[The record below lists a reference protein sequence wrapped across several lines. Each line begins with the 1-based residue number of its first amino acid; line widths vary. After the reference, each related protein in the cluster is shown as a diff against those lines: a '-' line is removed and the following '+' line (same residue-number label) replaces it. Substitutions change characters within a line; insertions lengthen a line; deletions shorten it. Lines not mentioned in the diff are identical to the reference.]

1 MLMVERKALEINEFA
16 HVRGWKEDTL
26 LNAKALFGAPVR
38 LPDTIIFL
46 STLTSVCLFS
56 YTVIFFFLFKQCS
69 LLNLQL
75 QDLKCSILIKNK

>member
-16 HVRGWKEDTL
+16 HIRGWKEDTL

-46 STLTSVCLFS
+46 STLTSVCLFIV
-56 YTVIFFFLFKQCS
+56 TATFFLLFS
-69 LLNLQL
+69 RYS
-75 QDLKCSILIKNK
+75 SIHP